1 MCTVY
6 GVHQPAAPH
15 LGQKRDKRGT
25 MPVFVERV
33 VELSSERSQLWCA
46 IGDTERMNR
55 AVGLGPLEVTPN
67 EDATAARYV
76 VRTVSGG
83 FPLEYEERP
92 FEWTENEHFRS
103 HREVRR
109 GVVRSMTNE
118 FWLTALPSG
127 GTSVRFRLAVEPR
140 WKLFAPIA
148 KLELLRFAGLI
159 VRELRQ
165 VEADVKNGKTACFR
179 SGRSEV
185 DELSLSRCARAL
197 DDTLSPERRDLGHKL
212 VEYVRRA
219 PDADVVRMRPF
230 DLADEL
236 STDERETLAVC
247 LHAVKSGLLELQWEL
262 VCPSCRTGTES
273 TEALSD
279 LPVAGHCQLCDLS
292 FELTLDRAVE
302 ATFRPGRSLRTLAAG
317 PYCIGGP
324 RRTPHVVAQTLLH
337 PGARS
342 ELKAPVEPGR
352 YRLFL
357 RGGTTSAL
365 EIAEGGAT
373 ALSVQAAESSLTPA
387 TATLAPGA
395 TIDFVYAGSNQTH
408 VKLER
413 LLYASRAATAHVVS
427 TLPEFRREF
436 SGDLLRPGT
445 TLRVAR
451 VALLFTD
458 LTDST
463 ALYSRVGDAKAF
475 KVVHEHFDL
484 LMSIITQ
491 RRGTLVKTIGDA
503 VMAAF
508 VEERDAIGAAVEMLE
523 RFPTFRGG
531 LPEAG
536 RTFLKVGVY
545 AGPCYVVTAN
555 GILDY
560 FGQTVNL
567 AARLQ
572 GAAGAG
578 EIILVD
584 AVADEAHQQGWLGAH
599 APGERFDAVLK
610 GLDAPV
616 RVARIPVD
624 RPTQPSEVP

>member
-1 MCTVY
+1 
-6 GVHQPAAPH
+6 
-15 LGQKRDKRGT
+15 

-55 AVGLGPLEVTPN
+55 AVGLGPLQVSPMA
-67 EDATAARYV
+67 DASAARYL

-83 FPLEYEERP
+83 FALEYEERP
-92 FEWTENEHFRS
+92 FEWTENEHFRI
-103 HREVRR
+103 HREMRR

-118 FWLTALPSG
+118 FWLTPLANG

-140 WKLFAPIA
+140 WALFAPIA
-148 KLELLRFAGLI
+148 KLELWRFARRI

-165 VEADVKNGKTACFR
+165 VEADVKNGLTACFR

-185 DELSLSRCARAL
+185 DELSLTRCARAL
-197 DDTLSPERRDLGHKL
+197 DDALSPERRELGQKL
-212 VEYVRRA
+212 VKHVRSA
-219 PDADVVRMRPF
+219 PDADVVRIRPF
-230 DLADEL
+230 DLAEEL
-236 STDERETLAVC
+236 GTDERETLAVC
-247 LHAVKSGLLELQWEL
+247 LHAVKSGLFELRWEL

-273 TEALSD
+273 AEALSD
-279 LPVAGHCQLCDLS
+279 LPAAGHCQLCDLS
-292 FELTLDRAVE
+292 FELELDRAVE
-302 ATFRPGRSLRTLAAG
+302 ATFRPSSSLRSLATG

-324 RRTPHVVAQTLLH
+324 RRTPHVVAQTLLE
-337 PGARS
+337 PRGQA
-342 ELKAPVEPGR
+342 ELKAPAEPGR

-357 RGGTTSAL
+357 RGGATCAL
-365 EIAEGGAT
+365 EIAEGGA
-373 ALSVQAAESSLTPA
+373 AELEVQATERGFVPA
-387 TATLAPGA
+387 KATLAPGA
-395 TIDFVYAGSNQTH
+395 SVHIVHEGEQQTH

-413 LLYASRAATAHVVS
+413 LLYASRAATAHVVT
-427 TLPEFRREF
+427 TLPEFRRDF
-436 SGDLLRPGT
+436 SSDLLRPGT

-463 ALYSRVGDAKAF
+463 ALYTRVGDAKAF

-484 LMSIITQ
+484 LLSIIAG

-584 AVADEAHQQGWLGAH
+584 AVADEAHEQGWLGRH

-610 GLDAPV
+610 GLEAPV

-624 RPTQPSEVP
+624 RPPAPGSAPADASE

>member
-1 MCTVY
+1 MINEA
-6 GVHQPAAPH
+6 Q
-15 LGQKRDKRGT
+15 
-25 MPVFVERV
+25 MPVFVERIV
-33 VELSSERSQLWCA
+33 QLSSERSQVWCA

-55 AVGLGPLEVTPN
+55 AVGLGPLQVAPN
-67 EDATAARYV
+67 TDSSAARYLV
-76 VRTVSGG
+76 KTVSGG
-83 FPLEYEERP
+83 FPLEYLERP
-92 FEWTENEHFRS
+92 FEFTEHQHFCI
-103 HREVRR
+103 HRDMRR

-118 FWLTALPSG
+118 FWVTPSATG
-127 GTSVRFRLAVEPR
+127 SAVRFRLSVEPR
-140 WKLFAPIA
+140 WRILTPII
-148 KLELLRFAGLI
+148 KWQLSRFANRI
-159 VRELRQ
+159 VSELKQ
-165 VEADVKNGKTACFR
+165 VELDILAGKTACFR
-179 SGRSEV
+179 TNRSEV
-185 DELSLSRCARAL
+185 DSVSLARTARTLEAAL
-197 DDTLSPERRDLGHKL
+197 PAERRELGKRVVH
-212 VEYVRRA
+212 YVQSA
-219 PDADVVRMRPF
+219 PDADVVRIRPF
-230 DLADEL
+230 ELADEL
-236 STDERETLAVC
+236 KEDERETLAVC
-247 LHAVKSGLLELQWEL
+247 LYGVKSGLLELQWEL

-273 TEALSD
+273 AEALSD

-292 FELTLDRAVE
+292 FELELDRAVE
-302 ATFRPGRSLRTLAAG
+302 ATFRPSTSLRSLASG

-324 RRTPHVVAQTLLH
+324 RRTPHVVAQIILGPDSQT
-337 PGARS
+337 
-342 ELKAPVEPGR
+342 ELQAPEEPGR

-357 RGGTTSAL
+357 RGGVTAAL
-365 EIAEGGAT
+365 EVAKGGEGE
-373 ALSVQAAESSLTPA
+373 LLVQASDAMLLPA
-387 TATLAPGA
+387 TAVVAPGA
-395 TIDFVYAGSNQTH
+395 HISIHHRGDRETH

-436 SGDLLRPGT
+436 SKDLLRPGT

-484 LMSIITQ
+484 LFSIIAA

-508 VEERDAIGAAVEMLE
+508 VEERDAVAAAIEMLE
-523 RFPTFRGG
+523 RFPTFRRG
-531 LPEAG
+531 LPEAE

-572 GAAGAG
+572 GAAAG
-578 EIILVD
+578 GELILVE
-584 AVADEAHQQGWLGAH
+584 AVADEALESGWLGKH
-599 APGERFDAVLK
+599 QPSERFDAVLK

-616 RVARIPVD
+616 RVTRVVVD
-624 RPTQPSEVP
+624 RPGTSLAQQYPTVP

>member
-1 MCTVY
+1 
-6 GVHQPAAPH
+6 
-15 LGQKRDKRGT
+15 
-25 MPVFVERV
+25 MPVSVERV
-33 VELSSERSQLWCA
+33 VELASERSQLWCA

-55 AVGLGPLEVTPN
+55 AVGLGPLEVSPN
-67 EDATAARYV
+67 EDASAARYL

-83 FPLEYEERP
+83 FALEYEERP
-92 FEWTENEHFRS
+92 FEWTENERFRI
-103 HREVRR
+103 HRQMRR

-118 FWLTALPSG
+118 FWLTPSATG
-127 GTSVRFRLAVEPR
+127 GTSVRFRLSVEPR
-140 WKLFAPIA
+140 WALFAPIA
-148 KLELLRFAGLI
+148 KWQLMRFANRI
-159 VRELRQ
+159 ARELRQ
-165 VEADVKNGKTACFR
+165 VEADVKHGQTACFR
-179 SGRSEV
+179 TARSEV
-185 DELSLSRCARAL
+185 DELSLSRTARAL
-197 DDTLSPERRDLGHKL
+197 DDTLSSARRELGQKL
-212 VEYVRRA
+212 VAHVRSA
-219 PDADVVRMRPF
+219 PDADVARIRPF
-230 DLADEL
+230 ELADEL
-236 STDERETLAVC
+236 GTDERETLAVC
-247 LHAVKSGLLELQWEL
+247 LHAVKSGLLELRWEL

-273 TEALSD
+273 TDALSD
-279 LPVAGHCQLCDLS
+279 LPAAGHCQLCDLS
-292 FELTLDRAVE
+292 FELELDRAVE
-302 ATFRPGRSLRTLAAG
+302 ATFRPSSSLRTPATG

-324 RRTPHVVAQTLLH
+324 RRTPHVVSQTVLE
-337 PGARS
+337 PRGTA
-342 ELKAPVEPGR
+342 ELKAPAQPGR

-357 RGGTTSAL
+357 RGGTTASV
-365 EIAEGGAT
+365 EVAEGGAT
-373 ALSVQAAESSLTPA
+373 ELAVRTTDTSLAPTK
-387 TATLAPGA
+387 ATLAPGA
-395 TIDFVYAGSNQTH
+395 LIQISHDGEKQTH
-408 VKLER
+408 LKLER

-436 SGDLLRPGT
+436 SSDLLRPGT

-484 LMSIITQ
+484 LMSIIAK

-508 VEERDAIGAAVEMLE
+508 VEERDAIGAAIEMLE
-523 RFPTFRGG
+523 RFPSFRGG
-531 LPEAG
+531 LPEAN
-536 RTFLKVGVY
+536 RTFLKVGVF

-578 EIILVD
+578 EVILAD
-584 AVADEAHQQGWLGAH
+584 AVADEAHQQGWLGSH
-599 APGERFDAVLK
+599 SPGERFDAVLK

-616 RVARIPVD
+616 RVARIHVD
-624 RPTQPSEVP
+624 RPTPSPLHEAFEG

>member
-1 MCTVY
+1 
-6 GVHQPAAPH
+6 
-15 LGQKRDKRGT
+15 
-25 MPVFVERV
+25 MPVSVERV
-33 VELSSERSQLWCA
+33 IELSSERSQLWCA

-55 AVGLGPLEVTPN
+55 AVGLGPLQISPHD
-67 EDATAARYV
+67 DASAARYV
-76 VRTVSGG
+76 VRTVSAG
-83 FPLEYEERP
+83 FALEYEERP
-92 FEWTENEHFRS
+92 FEWVENERFRI
-103 HREVRR
+103 HRSMRR

-118 FWLTALPSG
+118 FWLTPTAGG

-140 WKLFAPIA
+140 WRILTPILKLQ
-148 KLELLRFAGLI
+148 LSRFAARI
-159 VRELRQ
+159 IRELKQ
-165 VEADVKNGKTACFR
+165 VELDVQSGNTACFR
-179 SGRSEV
+179 TSRSEV
-185 DELSLSRCARAL
+185 DQLSLNRAARAL
-197 DDTLSPERRDLGHKL
+197 DEALSPERREIGKKV
-212 VEYVRRA
+212 VEHVRSGT
-219 PDADVVRMRPF
+219 DADLVRIRPF
-230 DLADEL
+230 ELADAL
-236 STDERETLAVC
+236 ATDERETLAVC
-247 LHAVKSGLLELQWEL
+247 LHGVKSGLFELQWEL

-273 TEALSD
+273 AEALSD
-279 LPVAGHCQLCDLS
+279 LPTAGHCQLCDLS
-292 FELTLDRAVE
+292 FELELDRAVE
-302 ATFRPGRSLRTLAAG
+302 ATFRPSRALRTLAMG

-324 RRTPHVVAQTLLH
+324 FRTPHVVAQALLD
-337 PGARS
+337 PGS
-342 ELKAPVEPGR
+342 STEFKAPDETGR

-357 RGGTTSAL
+357 RGGATTAL
-365 EIAEGGAT
+365 EVAVGGETELA
-373 ALSVQAAESSLTPA
+373 VQARAGSLTPGK
-387 TATLAPGA
+387 ATLAPGA
-395 TIDFVYAGSNQTH
+395 RIEVHYEGDKQLH

-445 TLRVAR
+445 TLKVAR

-475 KVVHEHFDL
+475 RVVHEHFDL
-484 LMSIITQ
+484 LMSIIAQ

-508 VEERDAIGAAVEMLE
+508 VEERDAIGAAIEMLE
-523 RFPTFRGG
+523 RFPTFRGT

-560 FGQTVNL
+560 FGQTVNT

-572 GAAGAG
+572 GAAGPG
-578 EIILVD
+578 EVILVD
-584 AVADEAHQQGWLGAH
+584 SVADEAQQQGWLGQH

-616 RVARIPVD
+616 RVARIHVD
-624 RPTQPSEVP
+624 RA

>member
-1 MCTVY
+1 
-6 GVHQPAAPH
+6 
-15 LGQKRDKRGT
+15 
-25 MPVFVERV
+25 MPVSVERV

-46 IGDTERMNR
+46 VGDTERMNR
-55 AVGLGPLEVTPN
+55 AVGLGPLEVSPN
-67 EDATAARYV
+67 ESNGAARYLI
-76 VRTVSGG
+76 RTVSAG
-83 FPLEYEERP
+83 FALEYEEDP
-92 FEWTENEHFRS
+92 FEWTEHERFRI
-103 HREVRR
+103 HRTMRR

-118 FWLTALPSG
+118 FWLTPSPNG
-127 GTSVRFRLAVEPR
+127 GTTVRFRLSVEPR
-140 WKLFAPIA
+140 WKLLAPIL
-148 KLELLRFAGLI
+148 KLELMRFARRI
-159 VRELRQ
+159 VHELKV
-165 VEADVKNGKTACFR
+165 VEDDVQHGRTACFR
-179 SGRSEV
+179 TSRSEV
-185 DELSLSRCARAL
+185 DEQALGRSARVLAGLLSA
-197 DDTLSPERRDLGHKL
+197 ERQDLGAKL
-212 VEYVRRA
+212 VDYVRSA
-219 PDADVVRMRPF
+219 PDADVVRIRPF
-230 DLADEL
+230 ELAEEL
-236 STDERETLAVC
+236 KTNDRETLAVC
-247 LHAVKSGLLELQWEL
+247 LYGVKAGLLELQWEL

-273 TEALSD
+273 AEALSD

-292 FELTLDRAVE
+292 FEVELDRAVE
-302 ATFRPGRSLRTLAAG
+302 ATFRPSRSLRTLATG

-324 RRTPHVVAQTLLH
+324 RRTPHVVTQTLLE
-337 PGARS
+337 PGGSA
-342 ELKAPVEPGR
+342 ELKAPAETGR

-357 RGGTTSAL
+357 RGGATVAVELAPS
-365 EIAEGGAT
+365 GAT
-373 ALSVQAAESSLTPA
+373 ELSVQTTDSSLSPA
-387 TATLAPGA
+387 TATLSPGA
-395 TIDFVYAGSNQTH
+395 RIQIQHGGEKQTH
-408 VKLER
+408 IKLER

-436 SGDLLRPGT
+436 SSDLLRPGT

-484 LMSIITQ
+484 LMSIIAE

-508 VEERDAIGAAVEMLE
+508 VEEKDAIAAAIDMLE
-523 RFPTFRGG
+523 RFPGFRGS

-560 FGQTVNL
+560 FGQTVNT

-578 EIILVD
+578 EVILVE
-584 AVADEAHQQGWLGAH
+584 AVADEAHAQGWLGSH
-599 APGERFDAVLK
+599 APGERFGAVLK

-616 RVARIPVD
+616 RVARIHVD
-624 RPTQPSEVP
+624 RA

>member
-1 MCTVY
+1 
-6 GVHQPAAPH
+6 
-15 LGQKRDKRGT
+15 

-55 AVGLGPLEVTPN
+55 AVGLGPLEVSPN
-67 EDATAARYV
+67 ADSSAARYV
-76 VRTVSGG
+76 VKTVSSG
-83 FPLEYEERP
+83 FALEYEERP
-92 FEWTENEHFRS
+92 FEWVENERFRI
-103 HREVRR
+103 HRHMRR

-118 FWLTALPSG
+118 FWLTPLPNG

-140 WKLFAPIA
+140 WALFAPIA
-148 KLELLRFAGLI
+148 KIELLRFASRIL
-159 VRELRQ
+159 RELRQ
-165 VEADVKNGKTACFR
+165 VERDVKNGLTACFR

-185 DELSLSRCARAL
+185 DEVSLTRTARTLDAAL
-197 DDTLSPERRDLGHKL
+197 PAARRDLGKKL
-212 VEYVRRA
+212 VEHVRLA
-219 PDADVVRMRPF
+219 PDADVVRIRPF
-230 DLADEL
+230 ELADEL
-236 STDERETLAVC
+236 KTDERETLVVC

-262 VCPSCRTGTES
+262 VCPSCRTGTE
-273 TEALSD
+273 TAEALSD

-292 FELTLDRAVE
+292 FELELDRAVE
-302 ATFRPGRSLRTLAAG
+302 ATFRPGRSLRSLAAG

-324 RRTPHVVAQTLLH
+324 RRTPHVVAQALLE
-337 PGARS
+337 PNGSA
-342 ELKAPVEPGR
+342 ELIAPAEPGR

-365 EIAEGGAT
+365 EIAEGGETELA
-373 ALSVQAAESSLTPA
+373 VQAAEGALSPVKAS
-387 TATLAPGA
+387 LAPGA
-395 TIDFVYAGSNQTH
+395 TIRIAHTGDNQTH

-413 LLYASRAATAHVVS
+413 LVYASRAATAHVVS
-427 TLPEFRREF
+427 TLPEFRRDF

-445 TLRVAR
+445 TLKVAR

-484 LMSIITQ
+484 LMGIITA

-508 VEERDAIGAAVEMLE
+508 VEERDAIAAAVEMLE

-531 LPEAG
+531 LPEAD
-536 RTFLKVGVY
+536 RTYLKVGVY

-578 EIILVD
+578 EVVLVE
-584 AVADEAHQQGWLGAH
+584 AVAEEAHQQGWLGQH
-599 APGERFDAVLK
+599 ALGERFDAVLK
-610 GLDAPV
+610 GLDGPV
-616 RVARIPVD
+616 RVTRIPVD
-624 RPTQPSEVP
+624 RPTQRSLAP